1 MAFSN
6 KLPGQNDGRVKNQGN
21 GADSADQASSSDK
34 PIGPEPKSTSA
45 NPATGDK
52 LSGS

>member
-1 MAFSN
+1 MAYSN
-6 KLPGQNDGRVKNQGN
+6 SNPGLKSWQVKNQGN

-34 PIGPEPKSTSA
+34 PLGPQPSSKSA